1 MGYDRVLLGS
11 LTLNNVSVA
20 IIETSVNFFS
30 DITDWQGILGIG
42 YDSLLKVRVC
52 LSVCV

>member
-1 MGYDRVLLGS
+1 MLLGS

-42 YDSLLKVRVC
+42 YDSLLKVRVRVC
-52 LSVCV
+52 LCMHM